1 MYYCFLTI
9 TDYLLTEQ
17 IDLDDCQSV
26 EFMEVKSKE
35 VPRRANKNAMKSDS
49 TQSDTSS
56 CKIDE
61 EEQKEA
67 NLSSIYKT
75 PNYKNKKK
83 SSMKYMTKHST
94 VNLKQHEE
102 RMKQKYGVSLSVR
115 KDVVNKTLFRSLKRF
130 HTESFLDK
138 YELGKETTEAYLEK
152 IHEYCNSSYSDK
164 ESELDYWNITLKD
177 VEMFIAIMVS
187 PNHIK
192 NYIKDESE
200 ITLYKEYYSCLYQY
214 SHKKLAKMLQNR
226 ACGFLFNTFV
236 QDGHLT
242 KFISNCSTMSQ
253 HSEVYHKASQGFVT
267 SPFNYDLK
275 NDDEISFNHFN

>member
-1 MYYCFLTI
+1 
-9 TDYLLTEQ
+9 
-17 IDLDDCQSV
+17 
-26 EFMEVKSKE
+26 MEVKSKAA
-35 VPRRANKNAMKSDS
+35 PRRASKKAMKSDS

-56 CKIDE
+56 CKVDE

-67 NLSSIYKT
+67 SPSSVYKT

-94 VNLKQHEE
+94 ANIKQHEE
-102 RMKQKYGVSLSVR
+102 QMKQKYGVSLSER
-115 KDVVNKTLFRSLKRF
+115 KDVVSKTLFRSLKRF
-130 HTESFLDK
+130 HNESFLEK

-152 IHEYCNSSYSDK
+152 IHQYCSNCFENK
-164 ESELDYWNITLKD
+164 ESELDYWGITLKD
-177 VEMFIAIMVS
+177 VERFVAIMVS

-192 NYIKDESE
+192 NDLKDESDA
-200 ITLYKEYYSCLYQY
+200 ILYKEYYSCLYQY

-226 ACGFLFNTFV
+226 ACGFLFNMFV
-236 QDGHLT
+236 QDGHLS

-253 HSEVYHKASQGFVT
+253 HSEVYHKAGLGFVT

-275 NDDEISFNHFN
+275 HDDEISFNHFH